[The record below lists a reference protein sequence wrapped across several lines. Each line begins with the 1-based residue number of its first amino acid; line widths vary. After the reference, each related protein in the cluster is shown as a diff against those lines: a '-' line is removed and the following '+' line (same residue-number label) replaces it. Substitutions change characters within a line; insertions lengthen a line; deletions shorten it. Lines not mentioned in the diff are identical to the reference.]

1 MTQLA
6 SFVDRRVMWMN
17 FFLRMEVMMTWDCQI
32 LLRLTSMMVF
42 TESSLPDSPT
52 SRTNR
57 SRSSTLPLANRH
69 DVCWWGWEWGGRE
82 ENDGKKEKR
91 QRREGIGSGR
101 SSEGEVRKEKG
112 GCRYF
117 L

>member
-1 MTQLA
+1 M
-6 SFVDRRVMWMN
+6 DE

-69 DVCWWGWEWGGRE
+69 DVCWWGWERMMEKRRRDRE
-82 ENDGKKEKR
+82 ER
-91 QRREGIGSGR
+91 
-101 SSEGEVRKEKG
+101 V
-112 GCRYF
+112 
-117 L
+117 